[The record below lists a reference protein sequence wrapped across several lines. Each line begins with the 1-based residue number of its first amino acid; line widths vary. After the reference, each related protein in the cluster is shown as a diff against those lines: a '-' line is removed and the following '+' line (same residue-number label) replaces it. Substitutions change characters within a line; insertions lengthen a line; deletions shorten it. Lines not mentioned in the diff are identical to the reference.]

1 MEDTF
6 APLKLTV
13 TEEMVEWNF
22 NQIDTDKSGRISFD

>member
-6 APLKLTV
+6 KPLKLTV

-22 NQIDTDKSGRISFD
+22 KQIDIDNSGRISFD